1 MADLEL
7 SVEDLAARRAAGDD
21 LFLLDVREPWEFDI
35 CHIEGAVNLPLGGLP
50 AAFDPAQVGE
60 GRDIVVICHH
70 GMRSLRATLWLRGQG
85 IDHCFNMTGGMDR
98 WAAVVE
104 PGMARY

>member
-1 MADLEL
+1 MAELEL

-21 LFLLDVREPWEFDI
+21 LFLLDVREPWEFEI
-35 CHIEGAVNLPLGGLP
+35 CRIEGAVNIPLGRVP
-50 AAFDPAQVGE
+50 ADFDPARAGAGQN
-60 GRDIVVICHH
+60 IVVICHH

-85 IDHCFNMTGGMDR
+85 VTSCSNLTGGIDR

-104 PGMARY
+104 PTMARY